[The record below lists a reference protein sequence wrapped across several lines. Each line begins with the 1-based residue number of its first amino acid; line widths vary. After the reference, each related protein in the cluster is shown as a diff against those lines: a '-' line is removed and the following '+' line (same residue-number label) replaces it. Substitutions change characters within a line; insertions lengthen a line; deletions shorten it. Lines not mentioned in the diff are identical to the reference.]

1 MATFLKDTPLGQF
14 LRLVSQGYLLQYTD
28 DRNGLELLRNR
39 RSQPVDP
46 VAEVRVN
53 SEADP
58 EVLAKKGTNVDD
70 LVIVDWYSPTDAEN
84 PRNFSTTKKL
94 WASFIIFIYTFVV
107 YCTSSITTPSYPFI
121 APQHGLNETSVSLI
135 LALYVLGYALG
146 PLLFAPLSEIPWIGR
161 NIPYWASFLPFLA
174 LSIALT
180 QVQDLNFATICVLRF
195 LQGYFG
201 SPILATGAASYD
213 DLFDEFESP
222 YGYMIW
228 LGAMYAGPA
237 VGPLLSGYAI
247 VRDFRWPYWECAIMA
262 GGLFPLII
270 LLPETSADYILL
282 QRAKRMRKITN
293 DPKYR
298 APSEIKRLNVTKV
311 FMDALIKPTEI
322 AIKDPAIAFV
332 TVYGGIVY
340 ATYYSYFEAFPL
352 VYNDRY
358 GFSAGAIGLVFLS
371 VIVGAGIC
379 ATIYAVYLQLYFTPW
394 ARAAVKQ
401 AASAAVSSPTDDTNQ
416 PQSQVTAPRRM
427 HINAAIAQ
435 ERWLIPSIPFSV
447 LCPAGLFLFAWTATA
462 TSHDP
467 NNNGGGGGGA
477 HPTFHWIVPTVGIA
491 LFSGGSFVV
500 FQCTIIYIS
509 LSYRKYFASL
519 SATYDMSRGS
529 MAAGVVMGSRAV
541 FVGWG
546 VDKGVSVLAAVSAA
560 GVFGMVYLWRY
571 GAVLRSKSRFAEQ

>member
-1 MATFLKDTPLGQF
+1 MAKFLRDTPLGQF
-14 LRLVSQGYLLQYTD
+14 IRLVSQGHLLQYTED
-28 DRNGLELLRNR
+28 GNGLEILSNR
-39 RSQPVDP
+39 RSAPVDAVVEAP
-46 VAEVRVN
+46 ADV
-53 SEADP
+53 EADP

-70 LVIVDWYSPTDAEN
+70 LVIVDWYSPTDPEN
-84 PRNFSTTKKL
+84 PRNFSRTKKL
-94 WASFIIFIYTFVV
+94 WASFIIFLYTFVV
-107 YCTSSITTPSYPFI
+107 YCTSSITTPSYPYI

-174 LSIALT
+174 FSIALT

-222 YGYMIW
+222 YGYMLW

-237 VGPLLSGYAI
+237 VGPLLSGYA
-247 VRDFRWPYWECAIMA
+247 VVKDFRWPYWEVAIMA
-262 GGLFPLII
+262 GGLFPLVL

-282 QRAKRMRKITN
+282 QRAKRMRNFTS

-298 APSEIKRLNVTKV
+298 APSEIKRLNITKV
-311 FMDALIKPTEI
+311 FTDAMIKPTEI

-340 ATYYSYFEAFPL
+340 ATYYSYFESFPL
-352 VYNDRY
+352 VYHDRY
-358 GFSAGAIGLVFLS
+358 GLSAGGIGLIFLS
-371 VIVGAGIC
+371 AIIGAGIC
-379 ATIYAVYLQLYFTPW
+379 AVIYAVYLQLYFTPR
-394 ARAAVKQ
+394 ARAAVNK
-401 AASAAVSSPTDDTNQ
+401 AASAVPETYDASQAQSLVSG
-416 PQSQVTAPRRM
+416 PQRL
-427 HINAAIAQ
+427 HINAAIPQ
-435 ERWLIPSIPFSV
+435 EQWLIPSIPFSV

-462 TSHDP
+462 TSHDS
-467 NNNGGGGGGA
+467 NGIA
-477 HPTFHWIVPTVGIA
+477 HPTYHWIVPTIGIA
-491 LFSGGSFVV
+491 LFSGGSYVV

-541 FVGWG
+541 FVSWG
-546 VDKGVSVLAAVSAA
+546 VDKGVSVLAGVSAA
-560 GVFGMVYLWRY
+560 GVLGMLFLWRY
-571 GAVLRSKSRFAEQ
+571 GAMLRARSTFAER